1 MVAGAS
7 TQGSGWAPSGKAFFP
22 YSTELASA
30 ARRAPRRRWSPSSAA
45 PGGGGGALV
54 PMLVG
59 LGVVVEQV
67 VEGAADEDEVG
78 YARTVEVEHDRPVD
92 EHGHLRPVC
101 AGELYE
107 AREAPARRKTK
118 HLVWGTPCGG
128 NKGARPF
135 CSRQSWHA
143 GAQPTPSSHPAEW
156 LQLGPA
162 CTFNQLAGV
171 CAHASRSSRSARYES
186 AQSITSSATPHASPV
201 RRKARGS
208 TSMPG
213 PRVPLRMLHAQP
225 NATRLRLRELL
236 LLSSACCFVSRLGR
250 SSSTS
255 LVSSSLSSKC
265 SSNIWLRTTRSL
277 KHRAPRVP
285 KTSTSELVGGIY
297 PLRPRGRR
305 DRHSWWGSRGLVPPS
320 RNEK

>member
-1 MVAGAS
+1 
-7 TQGSGWAPSGKAFFP
+7 
-22 YSTELASA
+22 
-30 ARRAPRRRWSPSSAA
+30 
-45 PGGGGGALV
+45 
-54 PMLVG
+54 MLLG

-78 YARTVEVEHDRPVD
+78 YARAVEVEHDRPVD

-118 HLVWGTPCGG
+118 RLVWGTPCGG
-128 NKGARPF
+128 TKGARPF
-135 CSRQSWHA
+135 CSRQSWLA

-162 CTFNQLAGV
+162 RTFNQLAGV

-250 SSSTS
+250 SNSTS

-265 SSNIWLRTTRSL
+265 SSNIWLRPHALSCAWSARHAFLANSLVEYTPSVRARDVIFNSWWGLEGTVTKGKYRPASAPPAKSSDQLPTGRASRSGSDG
-277 KHRAPRVP
+277 P
-285 KTSTSELVGGIY
+285 
-297 PLRPRGRR
+297 PLDRPRGGGRGRR
-305 DRHSWWGSRGLVPPS
+305 GEPRGRGLFLM
-320 RNEK
+320 